1 MIPSLFLAVLVL
13 SMSGQRGGTAGQT
26 QQQNQTGQRSGT
38 GNQPATPTQPSP
50 NQPSPNQPSNRTT
63 NPENSSP
70 VFIMGNVMLSDGTPA
85 PSSVPVRIVCGLRV
99 LRSDTLTDP
108 HGNFSIIL
116 GGQNGNR
123 PGVTGLS
130 DISEG
135 DSGFGSNFGPNSL
148 FGCEVKA
155 SLGGYI
161 SSSITLD
168 RHSSLDNA
176 DIGTIYLRRIG
187 AAGEGEGYTV
197 SITTKLAPKDARKE
211 YEKGLDSAKAKK
223 WSDAE
228 QQFLKAVTIY
238 PKYAIAWYELGRVF
252 DQEKKTDDALHAQQQ
267 AIQVEPKFVNPYTEL
282 STIAVRQQ
290 KWADVV
296 KYTSEVIKL
305 SAYTTPEMFFYNA
318 AANYNLHEL
327 DAAEK
332 SARIAARLDARHK
345 VPRINYILG
354 LILAQKQDLKGA
366 VENLK
371 LYLQFNPAATDA
383 GSVEEQVAELE
394 KAGGAQ

>member
-1 MIPSLFLAVLVL
+1 MIPSILVAVLVL
-13 SMSGQRGGTAGQT
+13 SASGQRGGTGGQT

-38 GNQPATPTQPSP
+38 GNQPSNTTTQPAP
-50 NQPSPNQPSNRTT
+50 NQPTNNST
-63 NPENSSP
+63 NPVNASP
-70 VFIMGNVMLSDGTPA
+70 IFIMGNVMLSDGTPA
-85 PSSVPVRIVCGLRV
+85 PASVPVRIVCGLSV
-99 LRSDTLTDP
+99 LKSDTYTDSQ
-108 HGNFSIIL
+108 GNFSMIV
-116 GGQNGNR
+116 GQSGAGR
-123 PGVTGLS
+123 GT
-130 DISEG
+130 DAEI
-135 DSGFGSNFGPNSL
+135 DSVPLDSAFSSNAGPNRL

-155 SLGGYI
+155 NLGGYI
-161 SSSITLD
+161 SSTIPLD
-168 RHSSLDNA
+168 RHYSLDSP
-176 DIGTIYLRRIG
+176 DVGTIYLHRMG
-187 AAGEGEGYTV
+187 EAGEGEGYTV

-211 YEKGLDSAKAKK
+211 YEKGLVSTKAKK
-223 WSDAE
+223 WAEAE
-228 QQFLKAVTIY
+228 QEFLKAVTIY
-238 PKYAIAWYELGRVF
+238 PKYAIAWYELGRIY
-252 DQEKKTDDALHAQQQ
+252 DQEKKTDDALHALQQ
-267 AIQVEPKFVNPYTEL
+267 AIQVEPKFVSPYTEL